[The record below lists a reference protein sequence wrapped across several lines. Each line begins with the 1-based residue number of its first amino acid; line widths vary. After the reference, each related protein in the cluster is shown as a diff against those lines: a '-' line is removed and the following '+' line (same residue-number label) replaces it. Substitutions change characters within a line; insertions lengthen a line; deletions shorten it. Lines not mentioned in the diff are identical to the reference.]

1 MLADGPLL
9 GDEQDCFNGKTPQP
23 LGVTVGTVTGDC
35 HSGEEERE
43 EKGQNR
49 VSRPQ

>member
-23 LGVTVGTVTGDC
+23 LGVTVGT
-35 HSGEEERE
+35 GEEERE

>member
-23 LGVTVGTVTGDC
+23 LGVGD
-35 HSGEEERE
+35 SGDWGGGKRIKRAEQSV
-43 EKGQNR
+43 KTTITNA
-49 VSRPQ
+49 

>member
-1 MLADGPLL
+1 MLADCPLL
-9 GDEQDCFNGKTPQP
+9 GDEQNCCNGKTPQP
-23 LGVTVGTVTGDC
+23 LGVTVGT
-35 HSGEEERE
+35 GEEERE